1 MSWYQRKRDELGM
14 FILREYTSTLEECF
28 QSAVE
33 GAIYADLIDRL
44 RVEGAIRPAVVD
56 ASALVHTAWDLG
68 SPLNTVV
75 TYFQI
80 IGAEI
85 RVVDCDSDLDLT
97 PVQRVAYMLNKGY
110 LFGSHFL
117 PHDALAKQ
125 KSGKT
130 FLNELNEVGLR
141 NCKPVP
147 RTHDIWV
154 GINRLRQ
161 ILPRFSF
168 RIPACERLLEAL
180 SNYHTVRASASTDFL
195 LAEPQVSPVSHC
207 LFEGS
212 ATIFLLCSSL
222 RSIEWRSA
230 SFRLSASGGTSKR
243 TSSRKSRE
251 PLLLHDWSGPF
262 TAQKAFE

>member
-1 MSWYQRKRDELGM
+1 VLSVTDR
-14 FILREYTSTLEECF
+14 
-28 QSAVE
+28 
-33 GAIYADLIDRL
+33 GAIYAELIDTL
-44 RVEGAIRPAVVD
+44 RAEGAIRPAVVHT
-56 ASALVHTAWDLG
+56 SALVHTAWDLG

-80 IGAEI
+80 LGAEI
-85 RVVDCDSDLDLT
+85 RVIDCDSDLDLT
-97 PVQRVAYMLNKGY
+97 PVQRVAYMLDKGY

-117 PHDALAKQ
+117 PHDAVATQ

-180 SNYHTVRASASTDFL
+180 SPIL
-195 LAEPQVSPVSHC
+195 
-207 LFEGS
+207 
-212 ATIFLLCSSL
+212 
-222 RSIEWRSA
+222 
-230 SFRLSASGGTSKR
+230 
-243 TSSRKSRE
+243 
-251 PLLLHDWSGPF
+251 
-262 TAQKAFE
+262 